1 MKKKKVFNFL
11 LFFALFMTFSITAY
25 ADESSQAFKAIF
37 DNAKAQNGDAV
48 IATVVD
54 ALYNGLI
61 VIFRG
66 VSTKITGVAGAFM
79 VMLLALDS
87 VKTILTSL
95 NSIDYAAIMKK
106 LMPNLIKGC
115 MILAFLVAPMPQD
128 QNMPGSALLS
138 GIKSSGTMY
147 TWFVEKLFKAFYK
160 LGLYFFGEPK
170 MMDLSV
176 GKMADVFFS
185 TPLNLLMK
193 SFSTWTLFAVFTNI
207 VKILALVFCVW
218 MASKILSTLIA
229 NTFSALMICV
239 FSVFFLMFM
248 LFESTKSLSQRGV
261 NTVIAQTVTIFMTVG
276 MVGLSYQIMKLISVD
291 NSVAGILTLAVL
303 LMMMQQ
309 CTENVNS
316 MANAM
321 VNGSGLGNSNSA
333 GFMGMLGA
341 LGSIVGGGL
350 LMATETA
357 DNTIADFKD
366 GVIDSK
372 SQGLGGK
379 VLDGFKTA
387 AKNSVAGQA
396 GAGIKSS
403 IQGKYS
409 KAKAIKDMMGKGQ
422 DFFTATR
429 NARLLGDAQKA
440 FKNKEKALKELEK
453 KKHGIGK
460 GSVAAIGANVMISA
474 LTGNLHDTR
483 VLNSIGQRLAGD
495 KSVSDT
501 ELKTAQQEMLNA
513 AATLKILENANH
525 IKVQGKHNDIDF
537 ENLEKY
543 KGDKQMEEFMK
554 HQAERIEAAKNG
566 KIDPKELQSDLD
578 KAKNDAEQT
587 VQSEEGKMI
596 STGFN
601 DLVAN
606 VKEGLNF
613 GGVVTGK
620 GGQAETDKA
629 RDGSANQGSITTGRD
644 SSGPNEHEDK
654 FKTDFSKKKV
664 GDKGLANEIDPKTL
678 TLNSDDNGNLVTP
691 NKPDKLETTGF
702 NTGGNNVTG
711 VNGSG
716 FFPNSSNG
724 GSNITLGNVQ
734 GNAFEYGS
742 SKTLGTEGVNL
753 GTGNVVGN
761 VVVTSNN
768 TETIRNKTKETIA
781 SNTDEPKTPKINTNN
796 ITIGKNNNKKE

>member
-11 LFFALFMTFSITAY
+11 LFFALFTALSASAY

-37 DNAKAQNGDAV
+37 DNAKAQSGDAV

-61 VIFRG
+61 IIFRG
-66 VSTKITGVAGAFM
+66 VSTKITSVAGAFM

-95 NSIDYAAIMKK
+95 NSIDYASIMKK
-106 LMPNLIKGC
+106 LMPNLIKGG

-128 QNMPGSALLS
+128 SNMPGSALPS
-138 GIKSSGTMY
+138 GISSHGTMY

-185 TPLNLLMK
+185 TPLNLLMH
-193 SFSTWTLFAVFTNI
+193 SITTWTLFAVFTNI
-207 VKILALVFCVW
+207 IKILALVFCVW

-276 MVGLSYQIMKLISVD
+276 MVGLSYQVMKLISVD
-291 NSVAGILTLAVL
+291 NSIAGILTLAVL

-350 LMATETA
+350 LMATETV
-357 DNTIADFKD
+357 DNVAADFKD

-372 SQGLGGK
+372 SQSLGGK
-379 VLDGFKTA
+379 AFDGFKTA

-396 GAGIKSS
+396 GAGVASAIH
-403 IQGKYS
+403 GKYS
-409 KAKAIKDMMGKGQ
+409 KAKAMKDMMGKGQ
-422 DFFTATR
+422 DFFTAAR

-440 FKNKEKALKELEK
+440 FKNKEKALRELEK
-453 KKHGIGK
+453 RKHGIGK
-460 GSVAAIGANVMISA
+460 GSIAAIGTNVMISA
-474 LTGNLHDTR
+474 LTGNLHDTK
-483 VLNSIGQRLAGD
+483 VLNSIGQRLTGD

-537 ENLEKY
+537 DNLEKY

-554 HQAERIEAAKNG
+554 HQAERIEEAKNG
-566 KIDPKELQSDLD
+566 KIDPEKLQKDLD
-578 KAKNDAEQT
+578 KAKDDAERT
-587 VQSEEGKMI
+587 VETEKGKMI
-596 STGFN
+596 KTGFE
-601 DLVAN
+601 DLAN
-606 VKEGLNF
+606 FF
-613 GGVVTGK
+613 GKDVQLGNVVDGK
-620 GGQAETDKA
+620 GGQAQTDKA
-629 RDGSANQGSITTGRD
+629 RDGNGNQGSVSTRKEGSEDEVPKFESKTKNRD
-644 SSGPNEHEDK
+644 LRDNFGTSDATNTEKFTLKRNNDGNPNDFNK
-654 FKTDFSKKKV
+654 F
-664 GDKGLANEIDPKTL
+664 G
-678 TLNSDDNGNLVTP
+678 
-691 NKPDKLETTGF
+691 KPETTGLG
-702 NTGGNNVTG
+702 TGGNNVTG

-716 FFPNSSNG
+716 FFTKSSTG
-724 GSNITLGNVQ
+724 GSNTTSANVQ
-734 GNAFEYGS
+734 ESLFGYSTAGT
-742 SKTLGTEGVNL
+742 SKVESISA
-753 GTGNVVGN
+753 GTGNA
-761 VVVTSNN
+761 VTASSDIG
-768 TETIRNKTKETIA
+768 TARSKTKEATA
-781 SNTDEPKTPKINTNN
+781 SNTEEPKVSKINTNN
-796 ITIGKNNNKKE
+796 ITIGKNNIHNKE

>member
-11 LFFALFMTFSITAY
+11 LFFALFTALSASAY

-37 DNAKAQNGDAV
+37 DNAKAQSGDAV

-61 VIFRG
+61 IIFRG

-95 NSIDYAAIMKK
+95 NSIDYASIMKK
-106 LMPNLIKGC
+106 LMPNLIKGG

-128 QNMPGSALLS
+128 SNMPGSALPS
-138 GIKSSGTMY
+138 GISSHGTMY

-185 TPLNLLMK
+185 TPLNLLMH
-193 SFSTWTLFAVFTNI
+193 SITTWTLFAVFTNI
-207 VKILALVFCVW
+207 IKILALVFCVW

-276 MVGLSYQIMKLISVD
+276 MVGLSYQVMKLVSVD
-291 NSVAGILTLAVL
+291 NSIAGILTLAVL

-333 GFMGMLGA
+333 GFMGMLSA

-350 LMATETA
+350 LMATETV
-357 DNTIADFKD
+357 DNVTADFKD

-372 SQGLGGK
+372 SQSLGGK
-379 VLDGFKTA
+379 AFDGFKIA

-396 GAGIKSS
+396 GAGVASAIH
-403 IQGKYS
+403 GKYS
-409 KAKAIKDMMGKGQ
+409 KAKAMKDMMGKGQ
-422 DFFTATR
+422 DFFTAAR

-440 FKNKEKALKELEK
+440 FKNKEKALRELEK
-453 KKHGIGK
+453 RKHGIGK
-460 GSVAAIGANVMISA
+460 GSIAAIGTNVMISA
-474 LTGNLHDTR
+474 LTGNLHDTK
-483 VLNSIGQRLAGD
+483 VLNSIGQRLTGD

-537 ENLEKY
+537 DNLEKY
-543 KGDKQMEEFMK
+543 KGDKQMEEFIK
-554 HQAERIEAAKNG
+554 HQSERIEEAKNG
-566 KIDPKELQSDLD
+566 KIDPKELQKDLD
-578 KAKNDAEQT
+578 KATEAAKQPVHDEGFKKVVEGTSDLLGKIGKDVDMTPVTGENKDRDKENKINDISREPTATTINSSGKGKEAHPQTQFKNKYLGENYRFKDGIERRNLDSLKTENDFRSTTVSRTGAEKLF
-587 VQSEEGKMI
+587 ELNNEGK
-596 STGFN
+596 
-601 DLVAN
+601 VV
-606 VKEGLNF
+606 VKPQL
-613 GGVVTGK
+613 
-620 GGQAETDKA
+620 TDA
-629 RDGSANQGSITTGRD
+629 R
-644 SSGPNEHEDK
+644 
-654 FKTDFSKKKV
+654 
-664 GDKGLANEIDPKTL
+664 L
-678 TLNSDDNGNLVTP
+678 T
-691 NKPDKLETTGF
+691 
-702 NTGGNNVTG
+702 NTGYTNSFRNIQNYGNTG
-711 VNGSG
+711 YRIDSPTSVMEGTRTITSEKIKEAV
-716 FFPNSSNG
+716 SSN
-724 GSNITLGNVQ
+724 T
-734 GNAFEYGS
+734 E
-742 SKTLGTEGVNL
+742 KTE
-753 GTGNVVGN
+753 
-761 VVVTSNN
+761 
-768 TETIRNKTKETIA
+768 
-781 SNTDEPKTPKINTNN
+781 TPKINTNN
-796 ITIGKNNNKKE
+796 IKTGNNNKGNKE

>member
-11 LFFALFMTFSITAY
+11 LFFALFTALSASAY

-37 DNAKAQNGDAV
+37 DNAKAQSGDAV

-61 VIFRG
+61 IIFRG

-95 NSIDYAAIMKK
+95 NSIDYASIMKK
-106 LMPNLIKGC
+106 LMPNLIKGG

-128 QNMPGSALLS
+128 SNMPGSALPS
-138 GIKSSGTMY
+138 GISSHGTMY

-170 MMDLSV
+170 MMNLSV

-185 TPLNLLMK
+185 TPLNLLMH
-193 SFSTWTLFAVFTNI
+193 SITTWTLFAVFTNI
-207 VKILALVFCVW
+207 IKILALVFCVW

-276 MVGLSYQIMKLISVD
+276 MVGLSYQVMKLVSVD
-291 NSVAGILTLAVL
+291 NSIAGILTLAVL

-333 GFMGMLGA
+333 GFMGMLSA

-350 LMATETA
+350 LMATETV
-357 DNTIADFKD
+357 DNVAADFKD

-372 SQGLGGK
+372 SQSLGGK
-379 VLDGFKTA
+379 AFDGFKTA

-396 GAGIKSS
+396 GAGVASAIH
-403 IQGKYS
+403 GKYS
-409 KAKAIKDMMGKGQ
+409 KAKAMKDMMGKGQ
-422 DFFTATR
+422 DFFTAAR

-440 FKNKEKALKELEK
+440 FKNKEKALRELEK
-453 KKHGIGK
+453 RKHGIGK
-460 GSVAAIGANVMISA
+460 GSIAAIGTNVMISA
-474 LTGNLHDTR
+474 LTGNLHDTK
-483 VLNSIGQRLAGD
+483 VLNSIGQRLTGD

-543 KGDKQMEEFMK
+543 KGDKQMEEFIK
-554 HQAERIEAAKNG
+554 HQSERIEEAKNG
-566 KIDPKELQSDLD
+566 KADPEKLQ
-578 KAKNDAEQT
+578 KAFDEATEAAKQPVHD
-587 VQSEEGKMI
+587 EGFKKVVEG
-596 STGFN
+596 TN
-601 DLVAN
+601 DL
-606 VKEGLNF
+606 LNQ
-613 GGVVTGK
+613 VGK
-620 GGQAETDKA
+620 DPNI
-629 RDGSANQGSITTGRD
+629 SVTTGEDKGRTKENNINNETSSKPTTID
-644 SSGPNEHEDK
+644 SSGKGKETPKYH
-654 FKTDFSKKKV
+654 TDFTNKHFGGTSSNKFGTQEKDIDSSKSKNDFRTTTSSGTGVEKHFELNNEGKV
-664 GDKGLANEIDPKTL
+664 VVKPQL
-678 TLNSDDNGNLVTP
+678 TDVQLT
-691 NKPDKLETTGF
+691 
-702 NTGGNNVTG
+702 NTGYTNSFRNIQNYGNTG
-711 VNGSG
+711 YRNDSSVYVSEGAQTITSG
-716 FFPNSSNG
+716 
-724 GSNITLGNVQ
+724 
-734 GNAFEYGS
+734 
-742 SKTLGTEGVNL
+742 
-753 GTGNVVGN
+753 
-761 VVVTSNN
+761 
-768 TETIRNKTKETIA
+768 KTKESVS
-781 SNTDEPKTPKINTNN
+781 SNTEINEIPKIKTNN
-796 ITIGKNNNKKE
+796 VKTGNNNKGNKE

>member
-11 LFFALFMTFSITAY
+11 LFFALFTALSASAY

-37 DNAKAQNGDAV
+37 DNAKAQSGDAV

-61 VIFRG
+61 IIFRG

-79 VMLLALDS
+79 IMLLALDS

-95 NSIDYAAIMKK
+95 NSIDYASIMKK
-106 LMPNLIKGC
+106 LMPNLIKGG
-115 MILAFLVAPMPQD
+115 MILAFLVAPVRMEQ
-128 QNMPGSALLS
+128 QNMPGSSLSS
-138 GIKSSGTMY
+138 GIQSSGTMY

-170 MMDLSV
+170 MMNLSV

-185 TPLNLLMK
+185 TPLNLLMH
-193 SFSTWTLFAVFTNI
+193 SITTWTLFAVFTNI
-207 VKILALVFCVW
+207 IKILALVFCVW

-276 MVGLSYQIMKLISVD
+276 MVGLSYQVMKLISVD
-291 NSVAGILTLAVL
+291 NSIAGILTLAVL

-350 LMATETA
+350 LMATETV
-357 DNTIADFKD
+357 DNVAADFKD

-372 SQGLGGK
+372 SQSLGGK
-379 VLDGFKTA
+379 AFDGFKTA

-396 GAGIKSS
+396 GAGVASAIH
-403 IQGKYS
+403 GKYS
-409 KAKAIKDMMGKGQ
+409 KAKAMKDMMGKGQ
-422 DFFTATR
+422 DFFTAAR

-440 FKNKEKALKELEK
+440 FKNKEKALRELEK
-453 KKHGIGK
+453 RKHGIGK
-460 GSVAAIGANVMISA
+460 GSIAAIGTNVMISA
-474 LTGNLHDTR
+474 LTGNLHDTK
-483 VLNSIGQRLAGD
+483 VLNSIGQRLTGD

-537 ENLEKY
+537 DNLEKY

-554 HQAERIEAAKNG
+554 HQAERIEEAKNG
-566 KIDPKELQSDLD
+566 KIDPEKLQKDLD
-578 KAKNDAEQT
+578 KAKDDAEKT
-587 VQSEEGKMI
+587 VESEGGKMMR
-596 STGFN
+596 TGAEELSNFF
-601 DLVAN
+601 
-606 VKEGLNF
+606 KEDVQL
-613 GGVVTGK
+613 GVVDGK
-620 GGQAETDKA
+620 GGQAQTDKA
-629 RDGSANQGSITTGRD
+629 RDGNGNQGSVSTRKEGSEDEVPKFESKTKNRD
-644 SSGPNEHEDK
+644 LRDNFGTSDATNTEKFTLKRNNDGNPNDFNK
-654 FKTDFSKKKV
+654 F
-664 GDKGLANEIDPKTL
+664 G
-678 TLNSDDNGNLVTP
+678 
-691 NKPDKLETTGF
+691 KPETTGLG
-702 NTGGNNVTG
+702 TGGNNVTG

-716 FFPNSSNG
+716 FFTKSSTG
-724 GSNITLGNVQ
+724 GSNTTSANVQ
-734 GNAFEYGS
+734 ESLFGYSTAGT
-742 SKTLGTEGVNL
+742 SKVESISA
-753 GTGNVVGN
+753 GTGNA
-761 VVVTSNN
+761 VTASSDIG
-768 TETIRNKTKETIA
+768 TARSKTKEATA
-781 SNTDEPKTPKINTNN
+781 SNTEEPKVSKINTNN
-796 ITIGKNNNKKE
+796 ITIGKNNIHNKE

>member
-11 LFFALFMTFSITAY
+11 LFFALFTALSASAY

-37 DNAKAQNGDAV
+37 DNAKAQSGDAV

-61 VIFRG
+61 IIFRG

-95 NSIDYAAIMKK
+95 NSIDYASIMKK
-106 LMPNLIKGC
+106 LMPNLIKGG
-115 MILAFLVAPMPQD
+115 MILAFLVVPMPQD
-128 QNMPGSALLS
+128 SNMPGSALPS
-138 GIKSSGTMY
+138 GISSHGTMY

-170 MMDLSV
+170 MMNLSV

-185 TPLNLLMK
+185 TPLNLLMH
-193 SFSTWTLFAVFTNI
+193 SITTWTLFAVFTNI
-207 VKILALVFCVW
+207 IKILALVFCVW

-276 MVGLSYQIMKLISVD
+276 MVGLSYQVMKLISVD
-291 NSVAGILTLAVL
+291 NSIAGILTLAVL

-350 LMATETA
+350 LMATETV
-357 DNTIADFKD
+357 DNVAADFKD

-372 SQGLGGK
+372 SQSLGGK
-379 VLDGFKTA
+379 AFDGFKTA

-396 GAGIKSS
+396 GAGVASAIH
-403 IQGKYS
+403 GKYS
-409 KAKAIKDMMGKGQ
+409 KAKAMKDMMGKGQ
-422 DFFTATR
+422 DFFTAAR

-440 FKNKEKALKELEK
+440 FKNKEKALRELEK
-453 KKHGIGK
+453 RKHGIGK
-460 GSVAAIGANVMISA
+460 GSIAAIGTNVMISA
-474 LTGNLHDTR
+474 LTGNLHDTK
-483 VLNSIGQRLAGD
+483 VLNSIGQRLTGD

-543 KGDKQMEEFMK
+543 KGDKQMEEFIK
-554 HQAERIEAAKNG
+554 HQSERIEEAKNG
-566 KIDPKELQSDLD
+566 KIDPKELQKDLD
-578 KAKNDAEQT
+578 KAKNDAEKT
-587 VQSEEGKMI
+587 VESEGGKMMH
-596 STGFN
+596 TGAEELSNFF
-601 DLVAN
+601 
-606 VKEGLNF
+606 KEDVQL
-613 GGVVTGK
+613 GVVDGK
-620 GGQAETDKA
+620 DGQAQTDKA
-629 RDGSANQGSITTGRD
+629 KDGNGNQGNVSTNRDGSGDEGKVPKFERKTKNRDLGDNFGTSNANVE
-644 SSGPNEHEDK
+644 N
-654 FKTDFSKKKV
+654 
-664 GDKGLANEIDPKTL
+664 L
-678 TLNSDDNGNLVTP
+678 TLNRNNGGSSDIS
-691 NKPDKLETTGF
+691 NKSESTTTF
-702 NTGGNNVTG
+702 STNGNNVTVAG
-711 VNGSG
+711 NSG
-716 FFPNSSNG
+716 FFFNNSTSSSTG
-724 GSNITLGNVQ
+724 TSANVQ
-734 GNAFEYGS
+734 GNLFGYGTVGI
-742 SKTLGTEGVNL
+742 SKVESIST
-753 GTGNVVGN
+753 GTGNT
-761 VVVTSNN
+761 VTASSDIG
-768 TETIRNKTKETIA
+768 TVRSKTKETPA
-781 SNTDEPKTPKINTNN
+781 SNTDEPETPKINTNN
-796 ITIGKNNNKKE
+796 ITIGKNNNNNNNKE

>member
-11 LFFALFMTFSITAY
+11 LFFALFTALSASAY

-37 DNAKAQNGDAV
+37 DNAKAQSGDAV

-61 VIFRG
+61 IIFRG

-79 VMLLALDS
+79 IMLLALDS

-95 NSIDYAAIMKK
+95 NSIDYASIMKK
-106 LMPNLIKGC
+106 LMPNLIKGG
-115 MILAFLVAPMPQD
+115 MILAFLVAPVRMEQ
-128 QNMPGSALLS
+128 QNMPGSSLSS
-138 GIKSSGTMY
+138 GIQSSGTMY

-170 MMDLSV
+170 MMNLSV

-185 TPLNLLMK
+185 TPLNLLMH
-193 SFSTWTLFAVFTNI
+193 SITTWTLFAVFTNI
-207 VKILALVFCVW
+207 IKILALVFCVW

-276 MVGLSYQIMKLISVD
+276 MVGLSYQVMKLISVD
-291 NSVAGILTLAVL
+291 NSIAGILTLVVL

-350 LMATETA
+350 LMATETV
-357 DNTIADFKD
+357 DNVAADFKD

-372 SQGLGGK
+372 SQSLGGK
-379 VLDGFKTA
+379 AFDGFKTA

-396 GAGIKSS
+396 GTGVASAIH
-403 IQGKYS
+403 GKYS
-409 KAKAIKDMMGKGQ
+409 KAKAMKDMMGKGQ
-422 DFFTATR
+422 DFFTAAR

-440 FKNKEKALKELEK
+440 FKNKEKALRELEK
-453 KKHGIGK
+453 RKHGIGK
-460 GSVAAIGANVMISA
+460 GSIAAIGTNVMISA
-474 LTGNLHDTR
+474 LTGNLHDTK
-483 VLNSIGQRLAGD
+483 VLNSIGQRLTGD

-537 ENLEKY
+537 DNLEKY

-554 HQAERIEAAKNG
+554 HQAERIEEAKNG
-566 KIDPKELQSDLD
+566 KIDPEKLQKDLD
-578 KAKNDAEQT
+578 KVKDDAEKT
-587 VQSEEGKMI
+587 VESEGGKMMR
-596 STGFN
+596 TGAEELSNFF
-601 DLVAN
+601 
-606 VKEGLNF
+606 KEDVQL
-613 GGVVTGK
+613 GVVDGK
-620 GGQAETDKA
+620 GGQAQTDKA
-629 RDGSANQGSITTGRD
+629 RDGNGNQGSVSTRKEGSEDEVPKFESKTKNRD
-644 SSGPNEHEDK
+644 LRDNFGTSDATNTEKFTLKRNNDGNPNDFNK
-654 FKTDFSKKKV
+654 F
-664 GDKGLANEIDPKTL
+664 G
-678 TLNSDDNGNLVTP
+678 
-691 NKPDKLETTGF
+691 KPETTGLG
-702 NTGGNNVTG
+702 TGGNNVTG

-716 FFPNSSNG
+716 FFTKSSTG
-724 GSNITLGNVQ
+724 GSNTTSANVQ
-734 GNAFEYGS
+734 ESLFGYSTAGT
-742 SKTLGTEGVNL
+742 SKVESISA
-753 GTGNVVGN
+753 GTGNA
-761 VVVTSNN
+761 VTASSDIG
-768 TETIRNKTKETIA
+768 TARSKTKEATA
-781 SNTDEPKTPKINTNN
+781 SNTEEPKVSKINTNN
-796 ITIGKNNNKKE
+796 ITIGKNNIHNKE

>member
-11 LFFALFMTFSITAY
+11 LFFALFTALSASAY

-37 DNAKAQNGDAV
+37 DNAKAQSGDAV

-61 VIFRG
+61 IIFRG
-66 VSTKITGVAGAFM
+66 VSTKITSVAGAFM

-95 NSIDYAAIMKK
+95 NSIDYASIMKK
-106 LMPNLIKGC
+106 LMPNLIKGG

-128 QNMPGSALLS
+128 SNMPGSALPS
-138 GIKSSGTMY
+138 GISSHGTMY

-185 TPLNLLMK
+185 TPLNLLMH
-193 SFSTWTLFAVFTNI
+193 SITTWTLFAVFTNI
-207 VKILALVFCVW
+207 IKILALVFCVW

-276 MVGLSYQIMKLISVD
+276 MVGLSYQVMKLISVD
-291 NSVAGILTLAVL
+291 NSIAGILTLAVL

-350 LMATETA
+350 LMATETV
-357 DNTIADFKD
+357 DNVAADFKD

-372 SQGLGGK
+372 SQSLGGK
-379 VLDGFKTA
+379 AFDGFKTA

-396 GAGIKSS
+396 GAGVASAIH
-403 IQGKYS
+403 GKYS
-409 KAKAIKDMMGKGQ
+409 KAKAMKDMMGKGQ
-422 DFFTATR
+422 DFFTAAR

-440 FKNKEKALKELEK
+440 FKNKEKALRELEK
-453 KKHGIGK
+453 RKHGIGK
-460 GSVAAIGANVMISA
+460 GSIAAIGTNVMISA
-474 LTGNLHDTR
+474 LTGNLHDTK
-483 VLNSIGQRLAGD
+483 VLNSIGQRLTGD

-537 ENLEKY
+537 DNLEKY

-554 HQAERIEAAKNG
+554 HQAERIEEAKNG
-566 KIDPKELQSDLD
+566 KIDPEKLQKDLD
-578 KAKNDAEQT
+578 KAKDDAEKT
-587 VQSEEGKMI
+587 VESEGGKMMR
-596 STGFN
+596 TGAEELSNFF
-601 DLVAN
+601 
-606 VKEGLNF
+606 KEDVQL
-613 GGVVTGK
+613 GVVDGK
-620 GGQAETDKA
+620 GGQAQTDKA
-629 RDGSANQGSITTGRD
+629 KDGNGNVGNVSTNRD
-644 SSGPNEHEDK
+644 SSGDEGRVPKFERKTQTVDTGDDVRTNKTTVENLTINNEG
-654 FKTDFSKKKV
+654 S
-664 GDKGLANEIDPKTL
+664 
-678 TLNSDDNGNLVTP
+678 SDIS
-691 NKPDKLETTGF
+691 NKLGRSESTTF
-702 NTGGNNVTG
+702 N
-711 VNGSG
+711 VNGSNVTVAG
-716 FFPNSSNG
+716 NSEFFSNNSTSSSTG
-724 GSNITLGNVQ
+724 TSANVQ
-734 GNAFEYGS
+734 GSLFGYSTAGT
-742 SKTLGTEGVNL
+742 SKVESISA
-753 GTGNVVGN
+753 GTGNA
-761 VVVTSNN
+761 VTASSDIG
-768 TETIRNKTKETIA
+768 TARNKTKEATA
-781 SNTDEPKTPKINTNN
+781 SNTEEPKASKINTNN
-796 ITIGKNNNKKE
+796 ITIGKNNIHNKE

>member
-11 LFFALFMTFSITAY
+11 LFFALFTALSASAY

-37 DNAKAQNGDAV
+37 DNAKAQSGDAV

-61 VIFRG
+61 IIFRG

-95 NSIDYAAIMKK
+95 NSIDYASIMKK
-106 LMPNLIKGC
+106 LMPNLIKGG
-115 MILAFLVAPMPQD
+115 MILAFLVVPMPQD
-128 QNMPGSALLS
+128 SNMPGSALPS
-138 GIKSSGTMY
+138 GISSHGTMY

-170 MMDLSV
+170 MMNLSV

-185 TPLNLLMK
+185 TPLNLLMH
-193 SFSTWTLFAVFTNI
+193 SITTWTLFAVFTNI
-207 VKILALVFCVW
+207 IKILALVFCVW

-276 MVGLSYQIMKLISVD
+276 MVGLSYQVMKLISVD
-291 NSVAGILTLAVL
+291 NSIAGILTLAVL

-350 LMATETA
+350 LMATETV
-357 DNTIADFKD
+357 DNVAADFKD

-372 SQGLGGK
+372 SQSLGGK
-379 VLDGFKTA
+379 AFDGFKTA

-396 GAGIKSS
+396 GAGVASAIH
-403 IQGKYS
+403 GKYS
-409 KAKAIKDMMGKGQ
+409 KAKAMKDMMGKGQ
-422 DFFTATR
+422 DFFTAAR

-440 FKNKEKALKELEK
+440 FKNKEKALRELEK
-453 KKHGIGK
+453 RKHGIGK
-460 GSVAAIGANVMISA
+460 GSIAAIGTNVMISA
-474 LTGNLHDTR
+474 LTGNLHDTK
-483 VLNSIGQRLAGD
+483 VLNSIGQRLTGD

-543 KGDKQMEEFMK
+543 KGDKQMEEFIK
-554 HQAERIEAAKNG
+554 HQSERIEEAKNG
-566 KIDPKELQSDLD
+566 KIDPKELQKDLD
-578 KAKNDAEQT
+578 KAKNDAEKT
-587 VQSEEGKMI
+587 VESEGGKMMH
-596 STGFN
+596 TGAEELSNFF
-601 DLVAN
+601 
-606 VKEGLNF
+606 KEDVQL
-613 GGVVTGK
+613 GVVDGK
-620 GGQAETDKA
+620 DGQAQTDKA
-629 RDGSANQGSITTGRD
+629 KDGNGNQGNVSTNRDGSGDEGKVPKFERKTKNRDLGDNFGTSNANVE
-644 SSGPNEHEDK
+644 N
-654 FKTDFSKKKV
+654 
-664 GDKGLANEIDPKTL
+664 L
-678 TLNSDDNGNLVTP
+678 TLNRNNGGSSDIS
-691 NKPDKLETTGF
+691 NKSESTTTF
-702 NTGGNNVTG
+702 STNGNNVTVAG
-711 VNGSG
+711 NSG
-716 FFPNSSNG
+716 FFFNNSTSSSTG
-724 GSNITLGNVQ
+724 TSANVQ
-734 GNAFEYGS
+734 GNLFGYGTVGI
-742 SKTLGTEGVNL
+742 SKVESIST
-753 GTGNVVGN
+753 GTGNT
-761 VVVTSNN
+761 VTASSDIG
-768 TETIRNKTKETIA
+768 TVRSKTKETPA
-781 SNTDEPKTPKINTNN
+781 SNTDEPETPKINTNN
-796 ITIGKNNNKKE
+796 ITIGKNNNNNNKE